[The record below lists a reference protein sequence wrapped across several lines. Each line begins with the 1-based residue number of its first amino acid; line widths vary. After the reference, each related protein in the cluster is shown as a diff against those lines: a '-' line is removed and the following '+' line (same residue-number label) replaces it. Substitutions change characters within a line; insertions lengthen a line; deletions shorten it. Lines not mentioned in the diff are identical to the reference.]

1 MVTCFVGML
10 PGAEGGPYRARA
22 TTGKCIGFT
31 SMLIVTSTIL
41 QMKRQVDALAQM
53 PKLDKVMKSL

>member
-1 MVTCFVGML
+1 MAS
-10 PGAEGGPYRARA
+10 GAPSRAKA
-22 TTGKCIGFT
+22 TTGVCIGFT

-41 QMKRQVDALAQM
+41 QMKRQVRALSQM